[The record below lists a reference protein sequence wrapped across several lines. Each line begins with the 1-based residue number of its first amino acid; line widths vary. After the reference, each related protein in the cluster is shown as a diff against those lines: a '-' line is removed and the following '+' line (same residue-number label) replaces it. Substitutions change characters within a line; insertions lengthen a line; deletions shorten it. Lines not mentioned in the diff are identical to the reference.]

1 MENMLQKMMN
11 RFPLFI
17 GMGFMIVVISLVIG
31 VINATNAV
39 DYYAVEKVT
48 RETLQEW
55 ANVRAGVES
64 TSIWLPYFKFFGLAM
79 ILAGITMALGVI
91 ATKLMQMGKELIAYV
106 PEQARLSIP
115 ERPKSVM
122 WMRMFMMMGMLIILA
137 GFIVALITA
146 GTAADLFSNPIAVI
160 DTATQGSEL
169 LDQLASVHAAESWLE
184 AFKFVGVAFLF
195 IGIVN
200 GLTSIIFALQ
210 YQKKAMPQVVGNL
223 PAADTSIELRP
234 APAVGSVM

>member
-1 MENMLQKMMN
+1 MENMLQKMMK

-17 GMGFMIVVISLVIG
+17 AMGFMIVVIALIIG
-31 VINATNAV
+31 VVNTTNAV
-39 DYYAVEKVT
+39 DYYSVEKVT
-48 RETLQEW
+48 RETLQQW
-55 ANVRAGVES
+55 ADVRAGVES
-64 TSIWLPYFKFFGLAM
+64 TSIWLPYFKFLGLAM

-91 ATKLMQMGKELIAYV
+91 ATKLMKLGKEVMANV
-106 PEQARLSIP
+106 PEKARLAVP

-122 WMRMFMMMGMLIILA
+122 WMRMFMMMGMLIILV

-146 GTAADLFSNPIAVI
+146 GTAADLYSNPIAVI
-160 DTATQGSEL
+160 DVSTPGHEL

-210 YQKKAMPQVVGNL
+210 YQKKAIPQVVENL
-223 PAADTSIELRP
+223 PVADASTELTP
-234 APAVGSVM
+234 APAVGD